1 MTRVQ
6 KEEGKVDE
14 IGQRRCGMEAGLPE
28 VGPVR
33 AVCSNCLCSTSL
45 T

>member
-6 KEEGKVDE
+6 KEEGKFDE
-14 IGQRRCGMEAGLPE
+14 FGQRRCGMEAGLPE
-28 VGPVR
+28 VKPVR
-33 AVCSNCLCSTSL
+33 AVWSNRRRSTSL